1 VNTIATSL
9 DLRTS
14 QLTTEPI
21 SDVSDFGRNR
31 DKDGTY
37 EISFRVTRTQRN
49 ADIFDAIVNEAYL
62 ELDGELFIIGETSR
76 NPVGNTVEKYVR
88 AQHEMFNK
96 LRTFI
101 ETTRTGALRLNA
113 CLDIALAGSGLTYE
127 IVGDFPSE
135 EFENFGQDTGIK
147 LLETIV
153 DRFEVEYRVVGKHL
167 VFAKE
172 IARYTDDHF
181 SHGHNINAIEE
192 SVNTDDVRTFIK
204 GFGAI
209 NEDTG
214 QYVVTAQY
222 ESPYS
227 NLYRDENGNKRL
239 LYAEYVYDERFTNY
253 ASLLAELKRRLTDT
267 PEYNLTITYEELK
280 RNGFTLYD
288 FQLGDYVWVKYEPL
302 NLDLQVRIISVE
314 DYPFDNGKS
323 PVIELGNFN
332 VSYVGGVVRAERAV
346 QNQSVQLSNVTV
358 NVTKAQA
365 EAKKASEAATA
376 VQQQLSQETE
386 TWSGHINNSD
396 IHVTPQEKLAWDDHI
411 EDDAIHVSQADRDKW
426 DAAADSD
433 SGATALQIA
442 KLRGRK
448 VHRLLFDGNKTITL
462 PFSYEPGKNQLDVRV
477 EYLTRINGSSGVLP
491 AGMVADYL
499 ETNATSIT
507 FTDAMNPPNGTYI
520 EIFIADKDVT

>member
-1 VNTIATSL
+1 MA
-9 DLRTS
+9 DLS
-14 QLTTEPI
+14 IIIQPSVSEPI
-21 SDVSDFGRNR
+21 SDMADFTRKR
-31 DKDGTY
+31 TTDGTY
-37 EISFRVTRTQRN
+37 EISFYVTRTQRN

-62 ELDGELFIIGETSR
+62 EIDGELFIIGETSR
-76 NPVGNTVEKYVR
+76 NPIGNTVEKYVR

-101 ETTRTGALRLNA
+101 ETTRSGALRLNA

-127 IVGDFPSE
+127 VVGDFPSE
-135 EFENFGQDTGIK
+135 EFENFGQNTGIK

-181 SHGHNINAIEE
+181 SHGHNLASIEE
-192 SVNTDDVRTFIK
+192 NVNTDDIRTFIK
-204 GFGAI
+204 GFGAVD
-209 NEDTG
+209 EETG
-214 QYVVTAQY
+214 EYLVTAEY
-222 ESPYS
+222 ESPYAG
-227 NLYRDENGNKRL
+227 LYRDENGNKRL

-253 ASLLAELKRRLTDT
+253 ASLLAELKRTLNDT

-302 NLDLQVRIISVE
+302 GLDLQVRIISVE
-314 DYPFDNGKS
+314 DYPFNSGKS

-346 QNQSVQLSNVTV
+346 QNQSVQISTVTV

-365 EAKKASEAATA
+365 EAKKANEAATV
-376 VQQQLSQETE
+376 VQQQLTQETE

-396 IHVTPQEKLAWDDHI
+396 IHVTPQDKLAWDDHI

-426 DAAADSD
+426 NAASD
-433 SGATALQIA
+433 PDGSAELALKIA
-442 KLRGRK
+442 RLRGRK
-448 VHRLLFDGNKTITL
+448 VHRLLYAGNKTITL
-462 PFSYEPGKNQLDVRV
+462 PFSYDPGKNQLDVRV
-477 EYLTRINGSSGVLP
+477 EYLSRISGSSGALP

-499 ETNATSIT
+499 ETNTTSIT

>member
-1 VNTIATSL
+1 MSVL
-9 DLRTS
+9 DLVS
-14 QLTTEPI
+14 ASIGTEPI
-21 SDVSDFGRNR
+21 SDVSDLIRKR
-31 DKDGTY
+31 TTDGTY
-37 EISFRVTRTQRN
+37 EISFYVTRTQRN
-49 ADIFDAIVNEAYL
+49 TDIFDAIVNEAYL

-76 NPVGNTVEKYVR
+76 NPVGTTVEKYVR

-101 ETTRTGALRLNA
+101 ETSRTGALRLNA
-113 CLDIALAGSGLTYE
+113 CLNIALAGSGLTYE
-127 IVGDFPSE
+127 IIGDFPSE
-135 EFENFGQDTGIK
+135 QFENFGQDTGIK

-181 SHGHNINAIEE
+181 SHGHNLTAIEE
-192 SVNTDDVRTFIK
+192 NVNTDDVRTFIK

-209 NEDTG
+209 DEDTG
-214 QYVVTAQY
+214 QYVVTAEY

-227 NLYRDENGNKRL
+227 NRYTDENGNKRL

-314 DYPFDNGKS
+314 DYPLDSDKS

-332 VSYVGGVVRAERAV
+332 VSYVGALANANKAV
-346 QNQSVQLSNVTV
+346 QNQSVQISTVTV
-358 NVTKAQA
+358 NITKAQA
-365 EAKKASEAATA
+365 EAKKASDAAAA
-376 VQQQLSQETE
+376 VQQRLETE
-386 TWSGHINNSD
+386 EGSWAGHINNSD
-396 IHVTPQEKLAWDDHI
+396 IHVTPQNKLAWNDHI
-411 EDDAIHVSQADRDKW
+411 EDDAIHVSQTDRDKW
-426 DAAADSD
+426 NAAADPDGS
-433 SGATALQIA
+433 AELALKIA
-442 KLRGRK
+442 RLRGRK
-448 VHRLLFDGNKTITL
+448 VHRMLYAGNKTITL

-477 EYLTRINGSSGVLP
+477 EYLSRISGSSGTLP
-491 AGMVADYL
+491 AGMTADYL
-499 ETNATSIT
+499 ETSATSIT